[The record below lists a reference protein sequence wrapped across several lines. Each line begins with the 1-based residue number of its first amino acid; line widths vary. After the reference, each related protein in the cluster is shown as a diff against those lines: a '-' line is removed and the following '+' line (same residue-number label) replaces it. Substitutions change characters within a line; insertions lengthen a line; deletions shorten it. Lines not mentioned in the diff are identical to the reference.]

1 MDRIDEL
8 NREIKR
14 LWENYTIGEML
25 VAIYNITGVSKS
37 QKQIDFAI
45 RRDHEL
51 QVMEM
56 AWEKWCERNPVHYSV
71 SDFPEYVLNTMNEN
85 GMPDQNAMIIYLYKK
100 HLKRQPNMLGNFFE
114 HKGTIYFNDAG
125 YRWIISNSLRYDLI
139 NEDEYPEW
147 QRQSGLFAHI
157 NDFSFGS

>member
-8 NREIKR
+8 NQEIKR

-25 VAIYNITGVSKS
+25 VAIYNVTGVSKL

-71 SDFPEYVLNTMNEN
+71 SDFPEYVLDTMNEN
-85 GMPDQNAMIIYLYKK
+85 GMPDQNAMIIYLYNK
-100 HLKRQPNMLGNFFE
+100 HLKRQPNMLGSFFE
-114 HKGTIYFNDAG
+114 HKGTMYFNDAG
-125 YRWIISNSLRYDLI
+125 YRWIISNSLRYDLA
-139 NEDEYPEW
+139 NEDEYSEW
-147 QRQSGLFAHI
+147 QRQSGLFARI
-157 NDFSFGS
+157 NDFSFVP